1 MCDVIKIRLK
11 GEDEIEV
18 VEKTPKTEMDNKRIF
33 TTSHM
38 TVPALKISDDG
49 TNGQLQV

>member
-1 MCDVIKIRLK
+1 MKR
-11 GEDEIEV
+11 GV

-49 TNGQLQV
+49 TNGQLQVQIYSGFNIEK